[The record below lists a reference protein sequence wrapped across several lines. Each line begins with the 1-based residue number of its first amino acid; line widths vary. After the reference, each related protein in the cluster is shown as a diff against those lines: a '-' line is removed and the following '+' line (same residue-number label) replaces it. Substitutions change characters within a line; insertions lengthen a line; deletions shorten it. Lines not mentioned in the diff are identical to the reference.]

1 MFRNAVR
8 GLGAAGLV
16 AVSLLGAAPGAV
28 AGGAGRAA
36 SGSPTPAVRLEYHVP
51 GGRLLA
57 AGDPLWFSIDG
68 MAPGWD
74 RVTVTSPALERPVF
88 LAPVRKGATR
98 STELDEIAAPVV
110 RPGLRAGTYPVT
122 AAAHG
127 RTVATASLEVAAA
140 DAAEI
145 SRFVVGPATELP
157 GGDTSAPV
165 RPGSA
170 VRLVLVDLRPAP
182 EESLTVRSPIFD
194 GPVTIRTGSA
204 DDPGCKCDDP
214 GTVYAGHARVR
225 KDVPAGR
232 YPLTAVSHHGRQT
245 TERHVTVLGAPAGH
259 GGDSR
264 PAIAAAAAAGAVLVL
279 GAVVVV
285 RRRARA
291 TASSG

>member
-1 MFRNAVR
+1 MAH
-8 GLGAAGLV
+8 
-16 AVSLLGAAPGAV
+16 
-28 AGGAGRAA
+28 GAGRAS
-36 SGSPTPAVRLEYHVP
+36 SGSPAPGVRLEYHVP
-51 GGRLLA
+51 GGRLLT

-74 RVTVTSPALERPVF
+74 RVTVASLALEKPVF
-88 LAPVRKGATR
+88 LVPVRKGAR
-98 STELDEIAAPVV
+98 QSTELDEIAAPLV

-122 AAAHG
+122 ATSHG
-127 RTVATASLEVAAA
+127 RTVATARLRVAAA

-145 SRFVVGPATELP
+145 SRFVIGPTNRLP
-157 GGDTSAPV
+157 GGDTPAPV
-165 RPGSA
+165 RPGSD
-170 VRLVLVDLRPAP
+170 VRLVLVDLRPAS
-182 EESLTVRSPIFD
+182 EDSLTVRSPIFA

-225 KDVPAGR
+225 GDVPAGR

-245 TERHVTVLGAPAGH
+245 TERHVTVVGAPAGH
-259 GGDSR
+259 GGGHG
-264 PAIAAAAAAGAVLVL
+264 PAIGAAATAGAVLVA
-279 GAVVVV
+279 GAVVAV